1 MKKLFLTLSAAVA
14 LTFAANAQ
22 TEKGKTILG
31 GTVSYDYSNVK
42 DVDGSDQSFSI
53 IPSVGVFASDNVA
66 VGLGIGYAWSQADDG
81 TDKTKFGEFSAAP
94 FARLYK
100 GDGNF
105 KFFGQ
110 LSVPMGWGT
119 DKKNDDKL
127 WSSERYG
134 VELSPGFAFFPT
146 EKIGIEFSVR
156 GLYYQNTTLKPEG
169 DGENTSSNSFG
180 LDASS
185 LAPRIGL
192 QFYF

>member
-42 DVDGSDQSFSI
+42 DVDGNDQSFSI
-53 IPSVGVFASDNVA
+53 IPSVGVFVNDNVA
-66 VGLGIGYAWSQADDG
+66 VGLGIGYAWGQDDNGTTKTQA
-81 TDKTKFGEFSAAP
+81 GEFSAAP

-110 LSVPMGWGT
+110 VSVPMGWGT
-119 DKKNDDKL
+119 TKADGDKTG
-127 WSSERYG
+127 SSARYG
-134 VELSPGFAFFPT
+134 VEVAPGFAFFPT

-156 GLYYQNTTLKPEG
+156 GLYYQNATWKPEG
-169 DGENTSSNSFG
+169 GGDVTSNSFG

-185 LAPRIGL
+185 FAPRIGL